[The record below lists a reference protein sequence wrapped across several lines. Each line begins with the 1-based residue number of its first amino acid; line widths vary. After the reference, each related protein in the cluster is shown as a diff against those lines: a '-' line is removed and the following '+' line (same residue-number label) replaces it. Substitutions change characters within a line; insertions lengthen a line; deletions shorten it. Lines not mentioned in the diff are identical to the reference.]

1 MSSSAESLTT
11 ATPPTKKRRVDSSE
25 TEEKDHS
32 TNGTSNGVSKV
43 SKISVE
49 ILAILNRMGLNYVHR
64 NVWFANHSSKLN
76 AKYFRKLIRS
86 VKSAAILRT
95 F

>member
-43 SKISVE
+43 SNVSVD
-49 ILAILNRMGLNYVHR
+49 ILAILGRM
-64 NVWFANHSSKLN
+64 
-76 AKYFRKLIRS
+76 KLIFTLQS
-86 VKSAAILRT
+86 LID

>member
-43 SKISVE
+43 SKLSMD
-49 ILAILNRMGLNYVHR
+49 ILAILDRMGLNYVHR
-64 NVWFANHSSKLN
+64 NVWFVNHSSELN
-76 AKYFRKLIRS
+76 ATYS
-86 VKSAAILRT
+86 
-95 F
+95 